1 MNKGMLISFEG
12 IDGSGKST
20 QVQLLSNWMTKRA
33 IKHIVTKEPGS
44 PFINECVKIRNLLLD
59 TESEIVPLSEL
70 FLFLADRAQHVEK
83 LIKPELKKGNYIIC
97 DRFIDSTRAYQCA
110 RGLSKDKVDSLI
122 NFATTGLIPN
132 ITLLLDMPAEIGLE
146 RAKAKSI
153 YKEGDRMENAGDQ
166 FHKDVRYGFLRLAE
180 SIEEQHRFQVIDAS
194 PPRTIEEIHSE
205 IVDYVS
211 KKIWVDSEGK

>member
-1 MNKGMLISFEG
+1 MNEGMFISFEG

-20 QVQLLSNWMTKRA
+20 QVKLLSNWMSKRA

-44 PFINECVKIRNLLLD
+44 PFIDECLKMRSLLLD
-59 TESEIVPLSEL
+59 TENDIVPLSEL

-83 LIKPELKKGNYIIC
+83 LIRPELKKGNYVIC

-110 RGLSKDKVDSLI
+110 RGLSRDKVDNLI
-122 NFATTGLIPN
+122 NFATAGLIPN
-132 ITLLLDMPAEIGLE
+132 ITLVLDLPVEVGLK
-146 RAKAKSI
+146 RAKAKNM
-153 YKEGDRMENAGDQ
+153 GDRMESAGDQ
-166 FHKDVRYGFLRLAE
+166 FYKDVRYGFLKLAE
-180 SIEEQHRFQVIDAS
+180 SIEEQHRFQVINAA

-205 IVDYVS
+205 IVDCVS